1 MNPLLHAGLLACIL
15 CASGALAESPAK
27 QQMDAGASVPTSFD
41 GSAATAGA
49 PDVRSAAALVLDQTR
64 NRVLYAKNVD
74 TVAPIASITKLM
86 TAIVV
91 LESGAPLDA
100 VIVVS
105 EADLDGIKH
114 TRSRLK
120 IGTALTRSELLRLA
134 LMASENRAAAAL
146 TRAHPGG
153 AAASVAAMNQ
163 KAAELGMRHTRF
175 VDGTGLSSDNVS
187 TAQDLSQLVLAAYSH
202 ALIREFTTSPA
213 YAVTLENGRLLQYN
227 NSNRLVKND
236 HWDIGL
242 SKTGYISE
250 AGRCLVMQSRI
261 ASRQVVIVL
270 LDSWGKNT
278 RLGDANRIK
287 KWMESRFPI
296 LAGGLQAVTPGR

>member
-1 MNPLLHAGLLACIL
+1 MKRLLLAGLVACSL
-15 CASGALAESPAK
+15 CAPVAFGDTPA
-27 QQMDAGASVPTSFD
+27 MRHTGGRAPAPGSHDGHAHAAIAG
-41 GSAATAGA
+41 G
-49 PDVRSAAALVLDQTR
+49 PDVKSASALVLDQAG
-64 NRVLYAKNVD
+64 NRVLYAKNTDAVL
-74 TVAPIASITKLM
+74 PIASITKLM

-91 LESGAPLDA
+91 LESGVSLDEP
-100 VIVVS
+100 IVVT
-105 EADLDGIKH
+105 EADLDDIKH

-120 IGTALTRSELLRLA
+120 VGTALTRSELLRLA
-134 LMASENRAAAAL
+134 LMASENRAASAL
-146 TRAHPGG
+146 TRAHPAGTAG
-153 AAASVAAMNQ
+153 SVAAMNQ
-163 KAAELGMRHTRF
+163 KAAELGMEHSRF
-175 VDGTGLSSDNVS
+175 VDGTGLSTGNVS
-187 TAQDLSQLVLAAYSH
+187 TAQDLSRLVLAAYGYP
-202 ALIREFTTSPA
+202 LIREFTTSPGF
-213 YAVTLENGRLLQYN
+213 AVTLGNGRLLQYN

-236 HWDIGL
+236 GWEIGL

-296 LAGGLQAVTPGR
+296 LPLGFRQ